1 MVAQKGVRK
10 SKACRAAKKTSKKA
24 RKTPE
29 SNKPMRLTFSY
40 DGNDVFK
47 DIGTYEWVLEPTDMT
62 RLTISLLHG
71 LMQSSHS

>member
-1 MVAQKGVRK
+1 MVAQKGARK

-47 DIGTYEWVLEPTDMT
+47 DIGTYGYDQVDNLIASRFDAVIAQ
-62 RLTISLLHG
+62 LDS
-71 LMQSSHS
+71 